1 MLWHPPLF
9 FRTEKMEKESTT
21 FFLLC
26 TQEIRIIDQRPCFT
40 RMILTRALGG
50 RCPFLCTE
58 DEVEANP
65 GRQLQSPH
73 LTTGPLCPHTKDYFS
88 YGYHHDSSPELQHQ
102 GESLCQGQERHS
114 GWETGSLGFCS
125 STFSIFLCDLDT
137 PHSSP
142 VFYFLYKIGCY
153 EWLPF
158 RED

>member
-1 MLWHPPLF
+1 
-9 FRTEKMEKESTT
+9 MEKESTT
-21 FFLLC
+21 FFFCVHKKLELL
-26 TQEIRIIDQRPCFT
+26 IQRPCFT

-65 GRQLQSPH
+65 GGQLQSPH
-73 LTTGPLCPHTKDYFS
+73 LTTGQQCPHAKDYFS

-102 GESLCQGQERHS
+102 GGNLCQGQERHS
-114 GWETGSLGFCS
+114 RWGAGSLGFWS

-137 PHSSP
+137 PHSSC

-153 EWLPF
+153 EWSPF
-158 RED
+158 RQN